1 MLSLHNLKLVLV
13 MLEKL
18 VKYVLPHEIV
28 DYFEL
33 VSIKE
38 EEGAILHL
46 YLDEKNKI
54 SSEYQGIELFPNGFY
69 AESTIK
75 DFPLRNKKVVLH
87 IRRRRWVDKDGKSY
101 SNAWHLTA
109 SGTRYSVEFAS
120 FLKAV
125 FGYLPNNSPI
135 P

>member
-1 MLSLHNLKLVLV
+1 

-18 VKYVLPHEIV
+18 VKYVLPREIV

-38 EEGAILHL
+38 EAAREEEVSILHL

-54 SSEYQGIELFPNGFY
+54 PSEYQGIELFSNGFY

-75 DFPLRNKKVVLH
+75 DFPLRDRKVVLH
-87 IRRRRWVDKDGKSY
+87 VRRRRWVDKKGKSY
-101 SNAWHLTA
+101 SRDWQLTA
-109 SGTRYSVEFAS
+109 RGTRYSVEFAS
-120 FLKAV
+120 FLKEE
-125 FGYLPNNSPI
+125 FGYLPDNSPI